1 LFICSDYGLVKSGR
15 ILEQEHDGGPYYF

>member
-15 ILEQEHDGGPYYF
+15 ILEQEHGGGPYYF